1 MRIYGPIE
9 QAHSEHSQPA
19 HIPPQQTTAIAG
31 RNDIGPASLNVW
43 HAADLR
49 KLAKAR
55 GVEVAD
61 FYTQTNLTTVG
72 CRSSC
77 CGTSSKGYE
86 PIFSIRLERQS
97 RPKLA
102 ASILSVCS
110 LQGYFTWPSVIQPRV
125 SSFAVV
131 VV

>member
-1 MRIYGPIE
+1 MPRHTARNRRFVEVGKGPIYGWFRRIYDSTE

-55 GVEVAD
+55 GVEVAGL
-61 FYTQTNLTTVG
+61 YT
-72 CRSSC
+72 RR
-77 CGTSSKGYE
+77 
-86 PIFSIRLERQS
+86 I
-97 RPKLA
+97 
-102 ASILSVCS
+102 
-110 LQGYFTWPSVIQPRV
+110 
-125 SSFAVV
+125 
-131 VV
+131 